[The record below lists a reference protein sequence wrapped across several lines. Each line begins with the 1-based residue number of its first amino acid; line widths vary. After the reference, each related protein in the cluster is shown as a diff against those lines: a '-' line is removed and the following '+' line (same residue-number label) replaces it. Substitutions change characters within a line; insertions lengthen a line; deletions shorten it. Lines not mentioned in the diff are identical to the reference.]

1 MSKQEF
7 EASLRAQVEAI
18 VRARLGVMEKELVA
32 VHNQVQQ
39 SFTHLLTQATSHLA
53 AVGEDAAIAEL
64 ATRSVAQIFAAAPPA
79 PVPASAPVALGDL
92 KKLILSIEKQQ
103 TQADT
108 LNALLTGAVH
118 YARRV
123 ALFIV
128 KSGNIVGW
136 AARGF
141 DPRHENDIR
150 GFSLSL
156 QEDTLFRAVLEV
168 QNTVIVAPD
177 AHAQNAAF
185 LQRMGDAPNHVTGI
199 PLIVRGK
206 AAAVLYAD
214 DFTDAPG
221 PENVAA
227 LEILVNLAGFTVELL
242 SARSRAAL
250 PTPTAVPVPAQ
261 FQAPPPVAPAPFVP
275 PPVTPDPPS
284 EPQETSTTDA
294 PPVAAAELAPVEPTP
309 PSFQV
314 EVEPAPAAPVAEEE
328 PVAPPVFSFQ
338 PPPEAP
344 IQPAP
349 EPEPPAPTFTFQ
361 PEPVAETPAP
371 DAAFAPEADGSP
383 MTSHSDDY
391 APPIFAQ
398 PVEPPSFVVVPTPE
412 PEERPAPAAEPP
424 SFIFQP
430 EPISQPATAFA
441 VVEPASK
448 TTFDTSVSILAPP
461 VAGANEEEQKAHN
474 DARRFARL
482 LVSEIKLYNEVKVQ
496 EGRRNNDL
504 YDRLKEDIDRSR
516 QMYDKR
522 ISPSV
527 AAKFDYFYDELVN
540 ALGEGNPSKLGRDCP
555 GPTAAIV

>member
-1 MSKQEF
+1 VSKQEF

-53 AVGEDAAIAEL
+53 AVGEDGAIAEL

-79 PVPASAPVALGDL
+79 PVLASAPVALGDL

-128 KSGNIVGW
+128 KSGNIIGW

-177 AHAQNAAF
+177 AQAQNAAF
-185 LQRMGDAPNHVTGI
+185 LRLMGDAPNHVTGI

-261 FQAPPPVAPAPFVP
+261 FQAPAPVAPPVAPAPFVP
-275 PPVTPDPPS
+275 PPVTVVPPP
-284 EPQETSTTDA
+284 EPPEPTTTDA
-294 PPVAAAELAPVEPTP
+294 PPPVAAEEPAPVEPTP

-314 EVEPAPAAPVAEEE
+314 EVEPAPVAPVAEEE

-338 PPPEAP
+338 PPPEA
-344 IQPAP
+344 
-349 EPEPPAPTFTFQ
+349 EPPAPTFTFQ

-371 DAAFAPEADGSP
+371 PAAFAPEADGSP
-383 MTSHSDDY
+383 MTNHSDGY

-398 PVEPPSFVVVPTPE
+398 PIEPPSFVVVPTPE
-412 PEERPAPAAEPP
+412 PEEERSAPAAEPPP

-430 EPISQPATAFA
+430 EPISQPATAFT
-441 VVEPASK
+441 VVEPAPK
-448 TTFDTSVSILAPP
+448 TTFDTPVSVFAPPP

-555 GPTAAIV
+555 GPTAIV